1 MKSIT
6 TLITDIYQV
15 LEARDGN
22 FSPEIVSDLSS
33 GISSRLH
40 GQLGER
46 PEGQKAALRL
56 SAMGP
61 KCPKALWYSI
71 HHPELAEPLPPWVHA
86 KFSFGHILEAFG
98 IALCKAAGHTVTG
111 EQDELWVDGVAGH
124 RDAVVDGCIVDFKSC
139 NSRSFETIKR
149 KQMVNDPFLS
159 SYLDQ
164 MDGYLV
170 GSLEDPLVTV
180 KDKGYIFAIDKTLG
194 HMCLYEHCIRE
205 SSIRERIGRSKWIVA
220 QPSPPD
226 CTCGVQPD
234 GESGNIR
241 LDAKASY
248 SNFKHSCF
256 PHLRTFLYSEGPRYL
271 TVVKRRPA
279 DHVREIDA
287 KGNTVYH

>member
-1 MKSIT
+1 LKSIT

-46 PEGQKAALRL
+46 PEGQKATLRL

-71 HHPELAEPLPPWVHA
+71 HHPELAEPLPPWVIA

-139 NSRSFETIKR
+139 NSRSFEAIKR

-194 HMCLYEHCIRE
+194 HCCLYEHRIRE
-205 SSIRERIGRSKWIVA
+205 DSIRERIKHFKQIVA
-220 QPSPPD
+220 RDTAPH
-226 CTCGVQPD
+226 CTCGTVKD
-234 GESGNIR
+234 GESGNYK
-241 LDAKASY
+241 LDLKASY
-248 SNFKHSCF
+248 SAYKYCCF
-256 PHLRTFLYSEGPRYL
+256 PGLRTFLYAGGPRYL
-271 TVVKRRPA
+271 TAVIREPK
-279 DHVREIDA
+279 DVREID
-287 KGNTVYH
+287 KEGNTVYH